1 MCDVVL
7 TCYCSGY
14 EIKKDVMIG
23 ESVTYGEQEKSC
35 SVSVG
40 TRGEKGRLEDKDVGL
55 HGNVLHKR
63 ILK

>member
-40 TRGEKGRLEDKDVGL
+40 TRGEKADWKTKTWAYMGTYYINGY
-55 HGNVLHKR
+55 
-63 ILK
+63 